1 MLSKVITDAVFIDSS
16 LKRKSTDTDDIDV
29 DMELGFAIEP
39 DGIEYGIHKGLS
51 EELYFRASAVNAT
64 FVKAFSKPEN
74 TMLHLKSGTSEKAI
88 AASTAAI
95 GTMVH
100 ASVLENRDVEFEMW
114 SGQTRQAGFKAR
126 EAELAQEGK
135 KLLTPKE
142 YDAALGAIGSVRNCK
157 PMRWFLDHPHTE
169 KELSIF
175 VKEPVYDMT
184 LKARADAY
192 NRENGYLVDL
202 KTCASAAPEV
212 FVKAVYDYGYDLQ
225 FAFYERAAQLAGLP
239 VKQWSIFCVE
249 KKAPFATN
257 IFTFGEEAKEIA
269 RANLERLLVKIQAD
283 INDGNQTTGWPE
295 FTIIEPPAWKKL
307 QFDNFKENG

>member
-1 MLSKVITDAVFIDSS
+1 MLSRKNTDAGP
-16 LKRKSTDTDDIDV
+16 IDV
-29 DMELGFAIEP
+29 DMELGITLEP
-39 DGIEYGIHKGLS
+39 DGITYGIHKGMS
-51 EELYFRASAVNAT
+51 DDHYHRASAVSST
-64 FVKAFSKPEN
+64 FVKAFAKPEN
-74 TMLHLKSGTSEKAI
+74 TMAHLKAGTGDKAI

-100 ASVLENRDVEFEMW
+100 AAVLENRDVEFEMW
-114 SGQTRQAGFKAR
+114 SGLTRQAGFKAR
-126 EAELAQEGK
+126 EAELAEENK
-135 KLLTPKE
+135 KLLTAKE

-157 PMRWFLDHPHTE
+157 PMRWFLDHPETE

-175 VKEPVYDMT
+175 VKDPVFDMT
-184 LKARADAY
+184 LKARADGY
-192 NRENGYLVDL
+192 NQENGYLVDL

-225 FAFYERAAQLAGLP
+225 FAFYERVAQLAGLP

-257 IFTFGEEAKEIA
+257 IFTFGKEAQEIA
-269 RANLERLLVKIQAD
+269 RANLERLLVKLQAD
-283 INDGNQTTGWPE
+283 IHNENPTTGWPE